1 MAIEINGFEVDEF
14 NVYGLNEKDKY
25 STCPKCS
32 EHRKKKSDKCLSIYW
47 KTGLAYCNHCT
58 ERLQLHTYKKRDQL
72 KEYVRPVINNV
83 ESIYSDAFIKYAL
96 EYRGISQSTLK
107 RLKVTQGKE
116 WMPKAKSIVDCIF
129 FNYYL
134 DGQLI
139 NIKYRAKNKDFKLY
153 KDAEKIFYNLDS
165 IKLDNECIIVEG
177 EWDAL
182 AFTECNINNVIS
194 VPNGFALGNLNLD
207 YLDDYLDYFDNKEK
221 IYIAVDNDEAGING
235 KNELIRRLG
244 IEKSYIVDFEDCKD
258 ANDYL
263 LKYGKD
269 KLKECLD
276 SAKLSPLEN
285 IKTLKDYKDELHQF
299 WRGGLAKGMLTK
311 MDEFD
316 EIFSAELKQYTLIT
330 GVPQSGKSEF
340 LDQMITMYNLND
352 KSKVGI
358 VSIENEP
365 FTFHYDKIFQKING
379 RKPHNAKIES
389 AEVKEVEDYI
399 DSNFF
404 HVHFE
409 KRYYLE
415 DVLSKFKELAKRK
428 GCRIFVIDPFN
439 KVKLKENI
447 SNINDFTNEYHLQ
460 LDAFVKE
467 TNSHLFLVAHP
478 NKTEHAEGSESSFRM
493 PNAYNIKGGGEHFDM
508 SYNVIGVNR
517 IYEQKIVQIKTLKVK
532 FKHLGEAQ
540 KSVFYSYN
548 TINGRYEKLESQPSN
563 IDFNTVLS
571 AEKLDF
577 KNWLTGKDEETII
590 EKPLPILSAFD
601 AFWKVDDEYKEIE
614 F

>member
-1 MAIEINGFEVDEF
+1 MAIEINGFEVEEY
-14 NVYGLNEKDKY
+14 NVYGFKDKARS

-32 EHRKKKSDKCLSIYW
+32 HERKKKTDKCLSLFW
-47 KTGLAYCNHCT
+47 DTGLGYCNHCH
-58 ERLQLHTYKKRDQL
+58 ESIQLHTYKKRTQI
-72 KEYVRPVINNV
+72 KEYVKPIATK
-83 ESIYSDAFIKYAL
+83 EKTIYSDVFLNYSLKH
-96 EYRGISQSTLK
+96 RGVSESSLK
-107 RLKVTQGKE
+107 KLRVSQGKE
-116 WMPKAKSIVDCIF
+116 WMPKAKSVVDCIF

-134 DGQLI
+134 DGELI

-153 KDAEKIFYNLDS
+153 KDAEKIFYNIDS
-165 IKLDNECIIVEG
+165 IKLPKECVIVEG

-182 AFTECNINNVIS
+182 SFVEAGVNNVVS

-207 YLDDYLDYFDNKEK
+207 YLDNYLDYFDNKDK
-221 IYIAVDNDEAGING
+221 IYIAVDNDEAGENG
-235 KNELIRRLG
+235 KQELIRRLG
-244 IEKSYIVDFEDCKD
+244 IEKCYIVKFEDCKD

-263 LKYGKD
+263 VKYGKD
-269 KLKECLD
+269 KLKERLD
-276 SAKLSPLEN
+276 KAELSPLEDV
-285 IKTLKDYKDELHQF
+285 KTLKDYRDQLHQF
-299 WRGGLAKGMLTK
+299 WRGGLPKGMLTG

-330 GVPQSGKSEF
+330 GVPQSGKSEW
-340 LDQMITMYNLND
+340 LDQMIVKYNIND
-352 KSKVGI
+352 NCKVGI

-379 RKPHNAKIES
+379 NKPYNDKIGSDEIN
-389 AEVKEVEDYI
+389 EVEDYI

-404 HVHFE
+404 HVYFE

-415 DVLSKFKELAKRK
+415 DVLTKFKELAKRK
-428 GCRIFVIDPFN
+428 GCRIFVIDPYN

-447 SNINDFTNEYHLQ
+447 SNINDYTNEYHSQ

-478 NKTEHAEGSESSFRM
+478 NKTEQAEGSESSFRM

-540 KSVFYSYN
+540 RSVFYSYN
-548 TINGRYEKLESQPSN
+548 TVNGRYERLTNQPEA
-563 IDFNTVLS
+563 IDFFTVME

-577 KNWLTGKDEETII
+577 RNWLTGKDNTII
-590 EKPLPILSAFD
+590 EKPLPMQTVTQAFELD
-601 AFWKVDDEYKEIE
+601 PDDTLP